1 MCSLRSL
8 LSVLACLVAVNG
20 KTGTTKPIDQ
30 DTAHALDTL
39 DTWVVRQAKPVD
51 QYKDTAVV
59 RQAKPVDQYKDTVV
73 VRQAKPVDQYKD
85 TAVVRQAKPVD
96 QYKDAPL
103 RNVKTA

>member
-1 MCSLRSL
+1 M

-51 QYKDTAVV
+51 QYKD
-59 RQAKPVDQYKDTVV
+59 
-73 VRQAKPVDQYKD
+73 
-85 TAVVRQAKPVD
+85 
-96 QYKDAPL
+96 APL
-103 RNVKTA
+103 RKVKTA